1 MSLFSLKRVF
11 EVSNKEK
18 KERIKMNLN
27 NINGFHYSLTEK
39 NADELVLTPT
49 YHLSLNRRISP
60 PKIFLRFAT
69 LQETIQ
75 LTIVCTLPTGYKIFD
90 GIISILSF
98 FFELFI
104 ILTYVNNGNITE
116 LFYHFPTYI
125 PIMLFSILNVGLL
138 LSLHIYSKKVFN
150 YFNQLLIAQDGSK
163 SLEK

>member
-11 EVSNKEK
+11 ELSNKEK
-18 KERIKMNLN
+18 KERIKINLN
-27 NINGFHYSLTEK
+27 NINGFHYSLTEE

-49 YHLSLNRRISP
+49 HHFSLNHRISP

-75 LTIVCTLPTGYKIFD
+75 LTIVCTLPTGYKIVD
-90 GIISILSF
+90 GIISILLF

-104 ILTYVNNGNITE
+104 IWIYVNNGNITE

-125 PIMLFSILNVGLL
+125 PIMLFSIINVGLL

-150 YFNQLLIAQDGSK
+150 FFKDCTGDS
-163 SLEK
+163 SLC